1 MIPPPPESF
10 ASADFIC
17 IRQEDSQFVTTN
29 NKARAPL
36 NTAMSWREED
46 RYNNYYADIMEPVV
60 YGSVVLKPVV
70 IEPVPMDID
79 NDVRALLAYGERH
92 QQFDQAVHGRRRQF
106 AGMTWSYDNRLVR
119 QTLRVEKGKD
129 RNQNQAASVWAAWLR
144 SS

>member
-1 MIPPPPESF
+1 
-10 ASADFIC
+10 
-17 IRQEDSQFVTTN
+17 
-29 NKARAPL
+29 
-36 NTAMSWREED
+36 
-46 RYNNYYADIMEPVV
+46 MEPVV

-129 RNQNQAASVWAAWLR
+129 RNQNQAASVWAGLVAFFLNCFLALGAVLGCYILSDLW
-144 SS
+144 SKAEANSTSYSDD